1 MEPLHLLLLLLAGLI
16 TGFLAGFFG
25 IGGGILLVPVLLAY
39 FQAIG
44 VSSLVATHLTFG
56 TSLFITFFT
65 AISSAAEYTRN
76 GHVHWKGVLW
86 LGPASVAGAWI
97 GSGIAGGLDGRLLQ
111 QIFAVVV
118 MVAAVRMLTEQRL
131 HKQKA
136 GMRDSAPALLAT
148 GGVVGIVAPLAGV
161 GGGVVSIPLMYSLLH
176 FPLKKALGT
185 SSATIV
191 ITALAASIGYVVR
204 GYGNSLLPEYTLGYV
219 AYLSAIPLVAGSI
232 PMARV
237 GARAAHHSNVTRLR
251 RFFAVLLLVVAA
263 KLLLF

>member
-1 MEPLHLLLLLLAGLI
+1 MDLLHLFLLLLAGAA

-39 FQAIG
+39 FQATG

-56 TSLFITFFT
+56 TSLFITIFT
-65 AISSAAEYTRN
+65 ALSSATEYARH

-86 LGPASVAGAWI
+86 LGPASVAGAWV
-97 GSGIAGGLDGRLLQ
+97 GSGIAGGLEGRLLQ

-118 MVAAVRMLTEQRL
+118 IIAALRMFSERRAQQRDP
-131 HKQKA
+131 A
-136 GMRDSAPALLAT
+136 MRDGAPALLAT

-161 GGGVVSIPLMYSLLH
+161 GGGVVSIPMMYSLLH

-191 ITALAASIGYVVR
+191 ITALAASAGYVVR
-204 GYGNSLLPEYTLGYV
+204 GWGNTLLPDNTLGYV
-219 AYLSAIPLVAGSI
+219 AYLQALPLVITSL

-237 GARAAHHSNVTRLR
+237 GARTAHHSHVNRLR

-263 KLLLF
+263 KLLFF

>member
-1 MEPLHLLLLLLAGLI
+1 MAGAL

-39 FQAIG
+39 FQVTG

-56 TSLFITFFT
+56 TSLFITIFT
-65 AISSAAEYTRN
+65 ALSSATEYTRN

-118 MVAAVRMLTEQRL
+118 ILAAVRMLTEQRQ
-131 HKQKA
+131 QKKDPQ
-136 GMRDSAPALLAT
+136 MRDSAPALLAT
-148 GGVVGIVAPLAGV
+148 GGLVGIVAPLAGV
-161 GGGVVSIPLMYSLLH
+161 GGGVVSIPLMYSFLH

-204 GYGNSLLPEYTLGYV
+204 GYGNALLPEYTLGYV
-219 AYLSAIPLVAGSI
+219 AYLSALPLVVGAL

-237 GARAAHHSNVTRLR
+237 GARTAHRSNVTRLR
-251 RFFAVLLLVVAA
+251 RFFAVLLLVVAT

>member
-1 MEPLHLLLLLLAGLI
+1 MEPLHILLLLLAGII

-25 IGGGILLVPVLLAY
+25 IGGGILLVPVLLTF

-56 TSLFITFFT
+56 TSLFITIFT
-65 AISSAAEYTRN
+65 AISSATEYTRN
-76 GHVHWKGVLW
+76 GHVHWKGVFW
-86 LGPASVAGAWI
+86 LGPASIAGAWV
-97 GSGIAGGLDGRLLQ
+97 GTWIAGGLDGKFLQ

-118 MVAAVRMLTEQRL
+118 IIAAVRMLAERRL
-131 HKQKA
+131 QKQEA
-136 GMRDSAPALLAT
+136 AMRDSAPGLLAT

-161 GGGVVSIPLMYSLLH
+161 GGGVVSIPLMYSVLH

-191 ITALAASIGYVVR
+191 ITALAATIGYAVR
-204 GYGNSLLPEYTLGYV
+204 GYGNPLLPDHTVGYV
-219 AYLSAIPLVAGSI
+219 AYLYALPLMVGAL

-237 GARAAHHSNVTRLR
+237 GARTAHRSNVTRLR

-263 KLLLF
+263 KLLFT

>member
-1 MEPLHLLLLLLAGLI
+1 ML

-39 FQAIG
+39 FQVIG

-56 TSLFITFFT
+56 TSLFITLFT
-65 AISSAAEYTRN
+65 ASSSAVEYTRN
-76 GHVHWKGVLW
+76 GHVYWKGVLW
-86 LGPASVAGAWI
+86 LGPASVLGAWI
-97 GSGIAGGLDGRLLQ
+97 GSGIAGGLEGRLLQ

-118 MVAAVRMLTEQRL
+118 IVAAVRMLVEQRL
-131 HKQKA
+131 QKQESA
-136 GMRDSAPALLAT
+136 MRDSVPALIGT
-148 GGVVGIVAPLAGV
+148 GGLVGIIAPLAGV
-161 GGGVVSIPLMYSLLH
+161 GGGVVSIPLMYSVLG

-191 ITALAASIGYVVR
+191 ITALAATIGYVVR
-204 GYGNSLLPEYTLGYV
+204 GYGNPLLPNFTLGYV
-219 AYLSAIPLVAGSI
+219 AYLYAVPLVVGAL

-237 GARAAHHSNVTRLR
+237 GARAAHRSNVTRLR
-251 RFFAVLLLVVAA
+251 RFFAVLLLAVAV